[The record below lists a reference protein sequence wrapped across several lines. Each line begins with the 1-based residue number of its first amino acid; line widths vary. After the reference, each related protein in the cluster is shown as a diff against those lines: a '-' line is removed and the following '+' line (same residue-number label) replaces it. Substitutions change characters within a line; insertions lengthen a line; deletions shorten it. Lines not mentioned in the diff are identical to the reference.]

1 MNTHEHQELYDY
13 LNSLSE
19 SELFELFKVEI
30 DEETFN
36 EIMRKYRFKE
46 GKGAKCIFIKY
57 FFDNLSE
64 NENKPNDD
72 VLIENCKR
80 ALKGLKENPGS
91 YSDYKIGFT
100 QEDEDDLV
108 NISRFDNL
116 GILLNHYNISPL
128 NNVFID
134 SVEDDIKKHSILYV
148 IENKIKFKHVINQI
162 ENYIN
167 RQYEN
172 VDSDL
177 YVLGETAKKFNLNF
191 RIHTYNEA
199 TKKEVIERKDNDGWI
214 IKQKPTQ
221 IKFEVAKIGNHY
233 FTYEKLFIP
242 RKLLKSTNKLLAY
255 FMVVGQF
262 NTSALYNEDL
272 INDFIKKLNKKNDNI
287 NTDDYLISSLDLII
301 MLKKLKLVGRLIRYV
316 CKEKYAKLTY
326 LNDNISEYGILKFD
340 VLLEAFK
347 ELHEEEDIINTYYEM
362 FNK

>member
-1 MNTHEHQELYDY
+1 MSTNEHQELYNY
-13 LNSLSE
+13 LNNLSE
-19 SELFELFKVEI
+19 RELYELFKVEI
-30 DEETFN
+30 DEQAFN
-36 EIMRKYRFKE
+36 EITSKYRFKE
-46 GKGAKCIFIKY
+46 GKGSKCLFIKY
-57 FFDNLSE
+57 FLDNLAE

-72 VLIENCKR
+72 ILIENCER

-100 QEDEDDLV
+100 EEEDDDLV

-116 GILLNHYNISPL
+116 SLLLLRYNILPV

-134 SVEDDIKKHSILYV
+134 SVQDDIKKHSIVNV
-148 IENKIKFKHVINQI
+148 IENKIRFKHVINQI

-191 RIHTYNEA
+191 RIHKYNEA

-221 IKFEVAKIGNHY
+221 IKFEVGKIGYHY

-242 RKLLKSTNKLLAY
+242 RKLLKNTNKLLAY

-262 NTSALYNEDL
+262 NTSALYNQDL
-272 INDFIKKLNKKNDNI
+272 INDFIKKLNKKIDNL
-287 NTDDYLISSLDLII
+287 NTDDYLISSLDLIV
-301 MLKKLKLVGRLIRYV
+301 MLRKLNLVGRLIRAV
-316 CKEKYAKLTY
+316 GKETY
-326 LNDNISEYGILKFD
+326 DNFTYFNDKISEHGILKSD
-340 VLLEAFK
+340 VFLNAFR
-347 ELHEEEDIINTYYEM
+347 ELNDEDIIKTYYEL
-362 FNK
+362 FNS